1 MALAFFGLRAEDK
14 EVFLEHTFLLMYYG
28 GFTYVECYNMPIW
41 QRVWFI
47 KRIND
52 EIKKSQGQSHAAHH
66 NDPQQR
72 AMMNRQRANVP
83 SKLRRFT

>member
-1 MALAFFGLRAEDK
+1 
-14 EVFLEHTFLLMYYG
+14 
-28 GFTYVECYNMPIW
+28 MPIW

-47 KRIND
+47 RRINE